1 MSTIIEGT
9 TNNPET
15 AESNSIG
22 CKLYFSSKT
31 HHQSAANS
39 YATIMPATATIYSL
53 HCITFFLKNWHGLH
67 KHQLKP
73 RLVGPYTGIHTV
85 LGLKIH
91 CIKVRL
97 SLVIPQGLC
106 SCLFKSCDRGGQSY
120 KHSPHTQGKKTME
133 NFQFSSAHHI
143 ILKATSLTNYH
154 YYLRLA
160 CID

>member
-1 MSTIIEGT
+1 MAIWRKHDCYFFVPLAYLNMLGQPHKCNVSHRGYAVVCLSPVIEAVGVT
-9 TNNPET
+9 
-15 AESNSIG
+15 SITPHTRG
-22 CKLYFSSKT
+22 ENYGNFPTFICSS
-31 HHQSAANS
+31 
-39 YATIMPATATIYSL
+39 
-53 HCITFFLKNWHGLH
+53 
-67 KHQLKP
+67 
-73 RLVGPYTGIHTV
+73 
-85 LGLKIH
+85 
-91 CIKVRL
+91 
-97 SLVIPQGLC
+97 QGLC